1 MIDISVFVIIISI
14 LLIIAIPVVA
24 GLIISLVAIKKEN
37 ENSKENKN

>member
-1 MIDISVFVIIISI
+1 MVDMSFLVIIIF